1 MIKFLQ
7 CQVKCLAQ
15 SDLELNFNSLLVSER
30 LWVVL
35 LSFLLLLIISKQID
49 ILKIDAF
56 CCYNQNCF
64 LLLLFF
70 KRSDSC
76 AGIADESMT

>member
-35 LSFLLLLIISKQID
+35 LSFLLLLIIRYED
-49 ILKIDAF
+49 YRATPLK
-56 CCYNQNCF
+56 F
-64 LLLLFF
+64 LHNY
-70 KRSDSC
+70 
-76 AGIADESMT
+76 